1 MAITT
6 EYDGQLRYSVPFDI
20 TCEMSTPCI
29 RVAHGSEGVVIRCT
43 ITKGGADIEL
53 SQEVLNSS
61 FIEMLANGEKIRKTA
76 SSVTDNVID
85 FEIPVEALEWTGRK
99 ECRVCISGGGATSP
113 MYTQV
118 IYIDVEGFS
127 SIESSTDGSEAL
139 RVVKEKNRGRLLE
152 FWVGTRAE
160 YEQLEVRDT
169 YTLYILTDDVDAT
182 TIFNKLADLQ
192 RQIDELKG

>member
-20 TCEMSTPCI
+20 ACEISTPCI
-29 RVAHGSEGVVIRCT
+29 RVAQGSKGVILRSVLTLEGNG
-43 ITKGGADIEL
+43 ITFPQDLSDSYIE
-53 SQEVLNSS
+53 
-61 FIEMLANGEKIRKTA
+61 ILANGEKIRKTA
-76 SSVTDNVID
+76 STVGDIYID

-99 ECRVCISGGGATSP
+99 ECRVCVVSSEATSP

-139 RVVKEKNRGRLLE
+139 RVVKEKNKGRLLE

>member
-1 MAITT
+1 MNT
-6 EYDGQLRYSVPFDI
+6 EYDGQLRYNVDFDI

-29 RVAHGSEGVVIRCT
+29 RVAQGSEGVVISCK
-43 ITKGGADIEL
+43 ITRGGENVNL
-53 SQEVLNSS
+53 PQEVLNSS
-61 FIEMLANGEKIRKTA
+61 FIEMLANGEKIRQKA
-76 SSVTDNVID
+76 SALTSNVID
-85 FEIPVEALEWTGRK
+85 FKIPVEVLEWTGRK

-139 RVVKEKNRGRLLE
+139 RVVKEKNKGRLLE

-160 YEQLEVRDT
+160 YERLEVRDT

>member
-20 TCEMSTPCI
+20 ACEAATPVLRI
-29 RVAHGSEGVVIRCT
+29 AQGSEGVILRSILT
-43 ITKGGADIEL
+43 LDGSGITLPQDVSGSYIEL
-53 SQEVLNSS
+53 
-61 FIEMLANGEKIRKTA
+61 LADGEKIRSQVGTVA
-76 SSVTDNVID
+76 ETYID
-85 FEIPVEALEWTGRK
+85 FEIPVQALELTGRK
-99 ECRVCISGGGATSP
+99 ECRVCVVSSEATSP

-127 SIESSTDGSEAL
+127 SLESSTDGSEAL
-139 RVVKEKNRGRLLE
+139 RVVKEKNKGRLLE
-152 FWVGTRAE
+152 FWVGTRTE